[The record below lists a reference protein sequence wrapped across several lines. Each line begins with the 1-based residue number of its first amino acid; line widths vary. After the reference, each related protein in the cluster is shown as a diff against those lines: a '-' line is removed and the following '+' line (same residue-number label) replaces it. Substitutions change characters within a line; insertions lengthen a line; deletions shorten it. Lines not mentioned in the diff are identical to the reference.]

1 MSKLTVNFC
10 SCLLRNPLS
19 ECADPAPPRG
29 ERKSHLQ
36 LGPGL
41 HLKVPGFEV
50 EVVGTEDL
58 ERGVVSGIW

>member
-1 MSKLTVNFC
+1 MNVQI
-10 SCLLRNPLS
+10 P
-19 ECADPAPPRG
+19 PPPRG

-58 ERGVVSGIW
+58 ERGVVSGVW